1 MAPKKRTNET
11 KEDTAK
17 EEPPAKVQKGEHDKE
32 EKAVKDES
40 AGVKVLEK
48 GHIFFL
54 YRPKVNSE
62 MASWYTS
69 LILNDLFV
77 MQRLIRMK

>member
-17 EEPPAKVQKGEHDKE
+17 EEPPAKVQKGEHDKD

-54 YRPKVNSE
+54 YRPKVNPEVHLRIRRSF
-62 MASWYTS
+62 STTS
-69 LILNDLFV
+69 FLLCEG
-77 MQRLIRMK
+77 